1 VTATGS
7 ELVDGGAEMLGRYIA
22 RRTARVIPILILV
35 SIVTFMLLHIAPGGP
50 VGIMTGNPKVTGA
63 DIERIRQNYG
73 LDKPLPLQYLLWF
86 RQVFFRFD
94 FGRSYVTGEPVSR
107 MILERMPATFEL
119 MAISFAG
126 ALLLGIFI
134 GVVSAL
140 RQGRFADDVFSF
152 VSAIGLSVPAFWL
165 GLMAIGL
172 FSLKFGLLPSGG
184 REAFPGPGTAVD
196 HLRHLVLPVSVL
208 SLTYLA
214 SWSRY
219 MRAGMIDAIRGD
231 FVRTA
236 RSKGLNER
244 VVIFK
249 HVLRNAI
256 LPVIT
261 IVFMQIPT
269 LFTGAV
275 ITETVFSWPGMGR
288 LFYEGLQR
296 HDYSRVLGI
305 VVVASLLII
314 LFNLIGDLICMV
326 ADPRYAPWKG
336 ERIIAGDFGYGGA
349 VKGV

>member
-1 VTATGS
+1 
-7 ELVDGGAEMLGRYIA
+7 MLGRYIA
-22 RRTARVIPILILV
+22 QRTVRIIPILFLV
-35 SIVTFMLLHIAPGGP
+35 SIVTFVFLHLAPGGP
-50 VGIMTGNPKVTGA
+50 IGVMSGNPKITGA
-63 DIERIRQNYG
+63 DLERISTNYG

-86 RQVFFRFD
+86 RQVFLRFD
-94 FGRSYVTGEPVSR
+94 FGKSYVTGEPVSR
-107 MILERMPATFEL
+107 MIWQRLPATLEL
-119 MAISFAG
+119 MGTSFVV
-126 ALLLGIFI
+126 ALVLGLLI
-134 GVVSAL
+134 GVLSAL
-140 RQGRFADDVFSF
+140 KQGRLADDVFSF

-184 REAFPGPGTAVD
+184 RESLWGPAMVFD
-196 HLRHLVLPVSVL
+196 RLRHLALPVSVL

-219 MRAGMIDAIRGD
+219 MRAGMLDAIRGD

-236 RSKGLNER
+236 RAKGLDER
-244 VVIFK
+244 IVIFK
-249 HVLRNAI
+249 HALKNA
-256 LPVIT
+256 LPPVIT
-261 IVFMQIPT
+261 IVFMQVPT

-314 LFNLIGDLICMV
+314 LFNLVGDLVCIA

-336 ERIIAGDFGYGGA
+336 ERGIMRRYGFGGA
-349 VKGV
+349 A

>member
-1 VTATGS
+1 
-7 ELVDGGAEMLGRYIA
+7 MLGRYVIQ
-22 RRTARVIPILILV
+22 RSMRVLPILVLV
-35 SIVTFMLLHIAPGGP
+35 SIVTFALLHFAPGGP
-50 VGIMTGNPKVTGA
+50 IGVMAGNPKISGA
-63 DIERIRQNYG
+63 DLERIEHNLG
-73 LDKPLPLQYLLWF
+73 LDRPLPVQYLLWF
-86 RQVFFRFD
+86 RQIFLRFD

-107 MILERMPATFEL
+107 MILGRLPATLEL
-119 MAISFAG
+119 MGLSFFI
-126 ALLLGIFI
+126 ALLLGLFI

-140 RQGRFADDVFSF
+140 KHGGLADDIFSL
-152 VSAIGLSVPAFWL
+152 VSAIGLSVPVFWL

-172 FSLKFGLLPSGG
+172 FSLKLGLLPSGG
-184 REAFPGPGTAVD
+184 RETIAVQASVLD

-219 MRAGMIDAIRGD
+219 VRAGMLDAVRGD
-231 FVRTA
+231 FIRTA
-236 RSKGLNER
+236 RAKGLGER

-249 HVLRNAI
+249 HALRNAM
-256 LPVIT
+256 LPVVT

-305 VVVASLLII
+305 VVVASILII
-314 LFNLIGDLICMV
+314 CFNLIGDIVCMAV
-326 ADPRYAPWKG
+326 DPRYAPWRSKRGMG
-336 ERIIAGDFGYGGA
+336 ERYGYDGLF
-349 VKGV
+349 

>member
-1 VTATGS
+1 
-7 ELVDGGAEMLGRYIA
+7 MLGRYIA
-22 RRTARVIPILILV
+22 QRMARVVPILILV
-35 SIVTFMLLHIAPGGP
+35 SIITFSLLHLAPGGP
-50 VGIMTGNPKVTGA
+50 VGVMTGNPKVTGA
-63 DIERIRQNYG
+63 DLERIRQNYG
-73 LDKPLPLQYLLWF
+73 LDEPLPLQYLLWF
-86 RQVFFRFD
+86 RQVFLRFD

-119 MAISFAG
+119 MALSFAA
-126 ALLLGIFI
+126 ALLLGILI
-134 GVVSAL
+134 GVMSAL
-140 RQGRFADDVFSF
+140 KQGRLADDLFSF

-165 GLMAIGL
+165 GLMAIGV

-184 REAFPGPGTAVD
+184 REALSGQWTAVD
-196 HLRHLVLPVSVL
+196 RLRHLVLPVSVL

-219 MRAGMIDAIRGD
+219 MRAGMLDAIRGD

-296 HDYSRVLGI
+296 HDYSRILGI
-305 VVVASLLII
+305 VVVASILII
-314 LFNLIGDLICMV
+314 IFNLIGDVICMA
-326 ADPRYAPWKG
+326 ADPRCAPWKG
-336 ERIIAGDFGYGGA
+336 ERGIPGGFQYDSA
-349 VKGV
+349 AR